1 MGMKK
6 LNIAFIWHFHQ
17 PSYQSKYDSDF
28 LLPWVR
34 LHASK
39 DYLDMLKR
47 IDKFKNIKLN
57 FNFSPVLLA
66 SLQKYA
72 QGAKDLHLK
81 LLIKN
86 ENELTP
92 KDKIF
97 ILNNYFD
104 LNYKNM
110 VLPRPYF
117 TDLYNR
123 RAQAQDLDL
132 DMFNLQEYCDI
143 MANFTL
149 CWIDKSFCH
158 DYSNLAYLF
167 QKEKNYTLD
176 ERKEIYEIQL
186 DIIKRI
192 LVEYKKYQDLNKIEV
207 SISPYYHPILPLL
220 LDFKN
225 KEIKDF
231 ENLPQ
236 NFSRVQD
243 AKTQIELGIKKY
255 IEIFDKKPNGMW
267 LSEQCVCQKSIDLL
281 SKMGLKWTVLDEGI
295 LSKTIKNEFIRDFE
309 GNLENPFNLNINYK
323 TKSKH
328 SLNLIFAD
336 SFFSNLINFGY
347 GSYDSI
353 SAANDIY
360 EKIKI
365 IQSKLQNSPKENH
378 ILTIAMDGE
387 NCWETYQNDGTTFLE
402 AFYKLIDEDES
413 LRTVLVGDFVN
424 NNSPEIIE
432 NLKSGSWINRNFD
445 LWIGEPTKNVAWLY
459 LSSVCADFDKYSK
472 QLINSIKT
480 PEDKK
485 ICSIKIKNAKQ
496 ELLIA
501 QGSDWYWWYGKPNE
515 SRNDG
520 VFDYLFRS
528 HLMNVY
534 EILGFEIPQYLTM
547 PLSDASIRAL
557 RNPIGQISPSLSC
570 DIDDENNEWV
580 NAGCI
585 FVPDGPTS
593 NITRLIKNILF
604 GFDKEYLYF
613 RFELNKNSPKIKHQL
628 IENQIVIYFS
638 NEKSRYYS
646 PIRFVNKDE
655 NFYPIIKKHF
665 SNELRFVFDEK
676 NISRIFLNKAISYGL
691 WYQNTAKKSKIA
703 YKDVIELKIALE
715 DLAFETKEFSF
726 CVIDASNELINEVYP
741 QDSMINIKIED

>member
-81 LLIKN
+81 LLIKD

-167 QKEKNYTLD
+167 QKEKNYTLV

-255 IEIFDKKPNGMW
+255 VEIFDKKPNGMW

-336 SFFSNLINFGY
+336 SFFANLINFGY

-570 DIDDENNEWV
+570 DIDDKNNEWV